1 MAVRSQKANKL
12 ISTTLLFLLSQILYH
27 HFISTSSPSLKIKQL
42 RWTREF
48 ARTTDNVTILQG
60 PTARLEGVVNPFAYL
75 IHQMESLQAKKSSG
89 PSSPNKANRK
99 TGDKPGSAPSA
110 TQGQGGDKVEDKL
123 LKEYGGRGTANLPTT
138 LMFDHVSP
146 ATRLLEKRRQMFEVQ
161 EALNAQKDEF
171 NRREDAYRRR
181 EDGLRRKDL
190 ELQESLIKFN
200 KFLQENESKRSRAL
214 KRALDERKQQ
224 DAKDIEIRKLESQ
237 LKQILIDEHELKE
250 KVEANIQYQDYLENV
265 CQSMAKYF
273 PEIQDILSRYSTLRD
288 ANQQL
293 LASKEQDDNERDM
306 KEKEYNLFRKGK
318 ENQLLNQNNEIA
330 EMQIQLEKAVNLRS
344 AIQKDIDKSQNEA
357 SDKTLTLGAVL
368 SGVTNVL
375 NRCEESFRNRHNK
388 PMLENVVEKPPDND
402 DELRDEVDKTCLKL
416 EEVAMFMV
424 DFNEIKR
431 MYADYV
437 KATLEA

>member
-1 MAVRSQKANKL
+1 MEDIKK
-12 ISTTLLFLLSQILYH
+12 Y
-27 HFISTSSPSLKIKQL
+27 FISGKIYSTNQINDILLDKDSSDIRTGWATYTITGTKE
-42 RWTREF
+42 EF
-48 ARTTDNVTILQG
+48 
-60 PTARLEGVVNPFAYL
+60 
-75 IHQMESLQAKKSSG
+75 SSWV
-89 PSSPNKANRK
+89 
-99 TGDKPGSAPSA
+99 DK
-110 TQGQGGDKVEDKL
+110 
-123 LKEYGGRGTANLPTT
+123 
-138 LMFDHVSP
+138 F
-146 ATRLLEKRRQMFEVQ
+146 
-161 EALNAQKDEF
+161 
-171 NRREDAYRRR
+171 
-181 EDGLRRKDL
+181 L
-190 ELQESLIKFN
+190 ELS
-200 KFLQENESKRSRAL
+200 
-214 KRALDERKQQ
+214 D
-224 DAKDIEIRKLESQ
+224 DAFKLYDCGEV
-237 LKQILIDEHELKE
+237 KE